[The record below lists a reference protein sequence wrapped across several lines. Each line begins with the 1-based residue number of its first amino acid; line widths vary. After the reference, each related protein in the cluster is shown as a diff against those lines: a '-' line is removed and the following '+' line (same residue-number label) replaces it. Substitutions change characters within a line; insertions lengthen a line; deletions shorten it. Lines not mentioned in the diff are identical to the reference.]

1 MISFVA
7 WLLSFVCPPT
17 QNAAPDVEQLLIG
30 NKCDLEEGREV
41 PKQSGELFAQ
51 NWNIPFLETSAKS
64 GHNINKVRGHIVIS
78 L

>member
-7 WLLSFVCPPT
+7 WLLSFLCHPT

-64 GHNINKVRGHIVIS
+64 GHNINKVRGHFVIS

>member
-30 NKCDLEEGREV
+30 NKCDLEEGRGV

-64 GHNINKVRGHIVIS
+64 GYNVNKVRGHIVIS